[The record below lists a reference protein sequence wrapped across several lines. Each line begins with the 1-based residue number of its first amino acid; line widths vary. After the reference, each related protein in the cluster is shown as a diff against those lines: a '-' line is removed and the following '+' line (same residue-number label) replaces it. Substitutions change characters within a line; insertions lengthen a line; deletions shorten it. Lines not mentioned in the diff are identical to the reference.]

1 MKKEIIQAM
10 KIKIES
16 YSNSWPHLF
25 EELKYKIRCK
35 LKKYDITIEH
45 IGSTSVKNLA
55 SKPIIDILIG
65 VSSEEL
71 DNYIEPIIDLGF
83 TYIKKYEKDNPNRRF
98 FFLIEN
104 KKRIAHI
111 HLVNINSRWFKR
123 HMAFRNELRS
133 NKIIREKYEN
143 LKYKLV
149 KKEWKDGNDYA
160 DAKTEFIRA
169 IEKNLGFN

>member
-16 YSNSWPHLF
+16 YNNSWPHLF
-25 EELKYKIRCK
+25 EELKHKIRCK

-65 VSSEEL
+65 ISSEEL

-83 TYIKKYEKDNPNRRF
+83 TYIKKYEKDNPKRRF
-98 FFLIEN
+98 FFLCPT
-104 KKRIAHI
+104 R
-111 HLVNINSRWFKR
+111 LT
-123 HMAFRNELRS
+123 M
-133 NKIIREKYEN
+133 
-143 LKYKLV
+143 
-149 KKEWKDGNDYA
+149 
-160 DAKTEFIRA
+160 KTTI
-169 IEKNLGFN
+169 